1 MRKMTVENRQ
11 NETSFFAIFAT
22 LKMRTF
28 YFSFVALFFSF
39 STSSQE
45 EAKTPLSVEA
55 DFFYGNIWE
64 HNPEIQ
70 HLITDHP
77 TGFHVAFNFKSF
89 GVKEWERRYN
99 YPDWGFSAVFQNMQN
114 KHLGEVVG
122 VYSHINWYLLNR
134 HLVLGVGQGIG
145 YASNPYDSER
155 NYQNNAYGSHLMAA
169 TFFKG
174 NYIRENIWN
183 GFGFQIGMTI
193 FHYSNGNLKAP
204 NKSTNTIAVNAG
216 VNYIFDSENFPE
228 YRFENDSLSRTYA
241 EPICFSFEFRSGAN
255 ESDVIGIGRRPFYIF
270 SAFADKRI
278 NYKSTFQAGVDF
290 FVMPFL
296 KDYIEYRSVAYPEDG
311 LSGNE
316 DYKRV
321 GVFVGHEWRF
331 NRVAMI
337 AQLGY
342 YVYYPFD
349 YENRIYNRLG
359 IKRYLMGDNLYA
371 SVGVKA
377 HWAKAEAVEF
387 GIGYRL

>member
-1 MRKMTVENRQ
+1 MRNFLAFLIVVW
-11 NETSFFAIFAT
+11 
-22 LKMRTF
+22 
-28 YFSFVALFFSF
+28 FSFQAF
-39 STSSQE
+39 SQE
-45 EAKTPLSVEA
+45 ENPKPIGIQA
-55 DFFYGNIWE
+55 DFFYGGIWE

-70 HLITDHP
+70 HLITGHP
-77 TGFHVAFNFKSF
+77 TGLHVAVNFKSY
-89 GVKEWERRYN
+89 GRQEWERRYN
-99 YPDWGFSAVFQNMQN
+99 FPDWGLSAVYQDMQN
-114 KHLGEVVG
+114 AHLGEVVG
-122 VYSHINWYLLNR
+122 IYSHINWYLLNR
-134 HLVLGVGQGIG
+134 RLMLGVGQGIG
-145 YASNPYDSER
+145 YAFNPYDTHT
-155 NYQNNAYGSHLMAA
+155 NYRNNAYGSHLMAA
-169 TFFKG
+169 TYFKG
-174 NYIRENIWN
+174 NYICENIWN
-183 GFGFQIGMTI
+183 GLGFQIGMSI
-193 FHYSNGNLKAP
+193 YHYSNGNLKAP
-204 NKSTNTIAVNAG
+204 NKSTNTIAINAG

-228 YRFENDSLSRTYA
+228 YRFENDSLSGTYA
-241 EPICFSFEFRSGAN
+241 EPIRFSFEFRSGAN
-255 ESDVIGIGRRPFYIF
+255 ESDVIGIGRRPLYIF

-311 LSGNE
+311 LSGDE

-331 NRVAMI
+331 NRAAMI

-359 IKRYLMGDNLYA
+359 IKRYLMGDKLYA